1 MARREKRGDEVM
13 AEINITPFTDV
24 VLVLLIIFM
33 IATPFIIKSGIKVN
47 VPAAQNSRHEEEQF
61 LTISIDAHENVFLDD
76 KKVSVDDLRRLVE
89 SRVQKQPG
97 VVVRVN
103 GDKSIKYDMVVKV
116 LDATRGA
123 GAARY
128 LLVAEKQNSE
138 KLKPD
143 FGSGE

>member
-1 MARREKRGDEVM
+1 MARRKKHGDEVM

-33 IATPFIIKSGIKVN
+33 IATPLIVRSGVKVN
-47 VPAAQNSRHEEEQF
+47 LPKAQTSKSEEDKF

-76 KKVSVDDLRRLVE
+76 KKISVDDLRRLVE
-89 SRVQKQPG
+89 SRVQQQPG

-103 GDKSIKYDMVVKV
+103 GDKSIKYDIVVKI
-116 LDATRGA
+116 LEAARNA

-128 LLVAEKQNSE
+128 LLVAEKS
-138 KLKPD
+138 KPG
-143 FGSGE
+143 FRGE